1 MSREP
6 NHPRAGTSDH
16 PPHYIREWRD
26 FMRWT
31 QEDLADMAHV
41 SQSKIARIESGERKL
56 KTEFLRDLA
65 RVFRVPQSALL
76 EVDPSTKDGAQ
87 TASMLLAWNE
97 LTEAQRADML
107 KMMQAIARSDNGA
120 DAG

>member
-1 MSREP
+1 M
-6 NHPRAGTSDH
+6 G
-16 PPHYIREWRD
+16 
-26 FMRWT
+26 WT

-41 SQSKIARIESGERKL
+41 SQSKIARLESGERKL

-76 EVDPSTKDGAQ
+76 EVDPSTKAGAQ

-97 LTEAQRADML
+97 LTEAQRGDML
-107 KMMQAIARSDNGA
+107 TMMRALATKDTKPN
-120 DAG
+120 AG